1 MCTTK
6 YTTTKAVLEWQQH
19 GEMFK
24 FNYEGSKKKTRV
36 LLVPCPE
43 NGLCFIYLQLM
54 SNHPP
59 DMLSLADGG
68 GGHNELCCDS
78 NDPADMTW
86 VQH

>member
-1 MCTTK
+1 MKCLHLTIR
-6 YTTTKAVLEWQQH
+6 Y
-19 GEMFK
+19 F
-24 FNYEGSKKKTRV
+24 KKK
-36 LLVPCPE
+36 VPYPE
-43 NGLCFIYLQLM
+43 NGLCFIYFRLM

-59 DMLSLADGG
+59 DMLSLADVG